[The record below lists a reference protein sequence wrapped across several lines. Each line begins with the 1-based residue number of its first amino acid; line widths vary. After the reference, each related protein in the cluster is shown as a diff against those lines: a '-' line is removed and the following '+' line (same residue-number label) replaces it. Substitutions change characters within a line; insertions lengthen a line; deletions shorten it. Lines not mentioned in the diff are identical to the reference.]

1 MDRRWATGAP
11 MPGTDAEP
19 TRRTRRVRYAVPGL
33 TDETVEVVEDDSVDD
48 AMGEVS
54 EQLAELG
61 TQDHPVDGSVGL
73 DDLPLFEAEVSFS
86 R

>member
-1 MDRRWATGAP
+1 M
-11 MPGTDAEP
+11 
-19 TRRTRRVRYAVPGL
+19 

-61 TQDHPVDGSVGL
+61 TQDHPVDGSVEL